1 MVTLR
6 PDHPHPIASTGSV
19 GGSSGVVAFL
29 KALATSPERGDHR
42 GSVSYVPYRSAHR
55 DIRRS
60 GLVRFLPTWSRR
72 IGPPNFCKG
81 TPAWSTGISPIPRRG
96 TATAPLEP
104 EAKPSEP
111 APADSAVSGKTGDL
125 VPAVKHPPS
134 IPEFTA
140 PASNTAPAETRGNG
154 SLTSPSIESGNSF
167 RPPAA
172 PAPRNR
178 SGIMYE
184 LGRSRLL
191 PPSHPSEGSSLAA
204 VLGFGEKEASFA
216 GYQPEREAPS
226 SVAEPVKD
234 PWQDLPSLSTVTAE
248 LERPGNTGDAVRL
261 LWQATAEMDVDTDL
275 LEDEVSSVEID
286 FRSRR
291 RIRWSMVLSI
301 VVLAA
306 LMAVTAKVIA
316 DLPARE
322 AQEVKGQYAA
332 SAQRLDSSLGPLE
345 QTLGEGG
352 LLSDS
357 GLSTLTDHLYTLESV
372 ARASASLASQEL
384 PSRSI
389 FGSDDAVDELVLPS
403 QLLGSAA
410 GSSLEVTQ
418 RVGYAMTYSL
428 ALSEVLVLPGLP
440 EEAPRTEADAIASA
454 LSLSIAE
461 IQVTLSG
468 LPDEVFLQPYLEE
481 ASQIMG
487 SLEVSQADYIAALQT
502 GDTIGAARAGQS
514 MGAAIDDLRSGL
526 RAPLDRIQTWAV
538 VEIQEAQETIGQIE
552 SLIVV

>member
-1 MVTLR
+1 
-6 PDHPHPIASTGSV
+6 
-19 GGSSGVVAFL
+19 
-29 KALATSPERGDHR
+29 
-42 GSVSYVPYRSAHR
+42 
-55 DIRRS
+55 
-60 GLVRFLPTWSRR
+60 
-72 IGPPNFCKG
+72 
-81 TPAWSTGISPIPRRG
+81 
-96 TATAPLEP
+96 
-104 EAKPSEP
+104 
-111 APADSAVSGKTGDL
+111 
-125 VPAVKHPPS
+125 
-134 IPEFTA
+134 
-140 PASNTAPAETRGNG
+140 
-154 SLTSPSIESGNSF
+154 
-167 RPPAA
+167 
-172 PAPRNR
+172 
-178 SGIMYE
+178 
-184 LGRSRLL
+184 
-191 PPSHPSEGSSLAA
+191 
-204 VLGFGEKEASFA
+204 
-216 GYQPEREAPS
+216 
-226 SVAEPVKD
+226 
-234 PWQDLPSLSTVTAE
+234 
-248 LERPGNTGDAVRL
+248 
-261 LWQATAEMDVDTDL
+261 
-275 LEDEVSSVEID
+275 
-286 FRSRR
+286 
-291 RIRWSMVLSI
+291 MVLSI
-301 VVLAA
+301 AVLAA

-514 MGAAIDDLRSGL
+514 MGTAIDDLRSGL